1 MPRSKSIII
10 LLFLISTITSKLLIS
25 TIISK
30 PPSYSSRVA
39 LYLINRP
46 VHKCLKSLNYYKK
59 NTLKRISNQ
68 MLSVQNLYD
77 LAIRDLNETSSHN
90 LRLLDDNGYGLPQDE
105 IESNCADCAALS
117 NFSISKQTESDI
129 MRKFISIDHPDT
141 FRVIQAYSRN
151 EDEWR
156 EEMCHLKE
164 NDGLS
169 ILKKMGKQSLNE
181 REIEYIKV
189 FCEYYLS

>member
-10 LLFLISTITSKLLIS
+10 LLFLISTITSAQQLAN
-25 TIISK
+25 
-30 PPSYSSRVA
+30 SYRDA

-46 VHKCLKSLNYYKK
+46 VHNCLRSLNYYKK

-77 LAIRDLNETSSHN
+77 LAIRDLNKTSSHN

-117 NFSISKQTESDI
+117 NFSIRKQTESDI
-129 MRKFISIDHPDT
+129 MRKFSSIDHPDT

-151 EDEWR
+151 KDEGR

-181 REIEYIKV
+181 REIKYIKV

>member
-30 PPSYSSRVA
+30 PPSYISRDA
-39 LYLINRP
+39 LYLINRR
-46 VHKCLKSLNYYKK
+46 VYKCLKSLNYFKN
-59 NTLKRISNQ
+59 NTLEGIKNQ

-90 LRLLDDNGYGLPQDE
+90 LRLLDDNGYGWSQDE
-105 IESNCADCAALS
+105 IERNCAACAALS
-117 NFSISKQTESDI
+117 KFSIISINQTESAI
-129 MRKFISIDHPDT
+129 MKKFSSNGDPDT
-141 FRVIQAYSRN
+141 LKVYQAYLSN
-151 EDEWR
+151 EDEGR
-156 EEMCHLKE
+156 EEMCLFIK
-164 NDGLS
+164 NYGLS
-169 ILKKMGKQSLNE
+169 ILKEMGEQSLNE

-189 FCEYYLS
+189 VCDLE

>member
-105 IESNCADCAALS
+105 IKRNCAKCAALS
-117 NFSISKQTESDI
+117 KFSIISNNQIESAI
-129 MRKFISIDHPDT
+129 MKKFSSSGIPET
-141 FRVIQAYSRN
+141 QKVYEAYLSN
-151 EDEWR
+151 EDEGR
-156 EEMCHLKE
+156 EEMCHLIE

-169 ILKKMGKQSLNE
+169 ILEKMGEQSLNE
-181 REIEYIKV
+181 MEIEYIKV
-189 FCEYYLS
+189 VCDLE

>member
-10 LLFLISTITSKLLIS
+10 LLFLISTITSKQQLD
-25 TIISK
+25 
-30 PPSYSSRVA
+30 PSYISRDA

-46 VHKCLKSLNYYKK
+46 VHYCLKSLNYYKK

-117 NFSISKQTESDI
+117 NFSIDNQTELAI
-129 MRKFISIDHPDT
+129 MEKFISTHDPDILSVYQT
-141 FRVIQAYSRN
+141 YSRN
-151 EDEWR
+151 EDDGR

-164 NDGLS
+164 K
-169 ILKKMGKQSLNE
+169 ILEEMGEQSLNE